1 MWVWLDGI
9 YIGLGIVMHNFDK
22 LVIIVRNTNL
32 SKVIDSRDIIRSRLL
47 GLDIIRRVIL
57 LSRRYE
63 KGKRD

>member
-1 MWVWLDGI
+1 
-9 YIGLGIVMHNFDK
+9 MHNFDK